1 MTKVILLDVGHGNC
15 AIVRSGGATAVIDSP
30 TGAML
35 LDTLRDLEVET
46 VETAIISHADK
57 DHIAG
62 ILSLLTSDNIRVERI
77 YVNPDS
83 QKNTRIW
90 RDFRVAVAVAE
101 QKGSCKVVTGLST
114 TIPGTIE
121 VGAAR
126 IAVLCPSSAL
136 ALTGVGGTT
145 ASGRK
150 VDANTLSG
158 VLRIDAEEGAGSIL
172 MAADM
177 DETGLAEAIDA
188 ETNLEADVLVFP
200 HHGGLPGTSDAQ
212 AFTTR
217 LLTAVRPD
225 TVVFSNGRG
234 RHDNPRLG
242 VVETVRHQGC
252 AIACTQLSERC
263 HSQPVDAQDFLE
275 PLRASGRTKG
285 FSCAGSM
292 TLELQPKGQRTPE
305 HSARHRSFI
314 SEHVATPMCRHRSAG
329 DETDSHLGLPR

>member
-46 VETAIISHADK
+46 IDTAIISHADK

-62 ILSLLTSDNIRVERI
+62 ILSLLTNDNIRVDQI

-101 QKGSCKVVTGLST
+101 KKGSCRVVTGLST
-114 TIPGTIE
+114 TTPGTIE

-145 ASGRK
+145 AAGRR

-158 VLRIDAEEGAGSIL
+158 VLRIDADGAGSIL
-172 MAADM
+172 LAADM
-177 DETGLAEAIDA
+177 DEVGLVEAIEAD
-188 ETNLEADVLVFP
+188 TNLEADVLVFP
-200 HHGGLPGTSDAQ
+200 HHGGLPGAGDAQ

-217 LLTAVRPD
+217 LLGAVRPD

-305 HSARHRSFI
+305 YSARHWSFI
-314 SEHVATPMCRHRSAG
+314 SERVATPMCRQRSDN
-329 DETDSHLGLPR
+329 DETEGQLGGST